1 MNVTKNLAF
10 QILSEFGLVGMVLF
24 QNIVVEICNYSRFF
38 RGHSLCYAPEGGR
51 GLAKT

>member
-24 QNIVVEICNYSRFF
+24 QNIVVEICMYSRFF
-38 RGHSLCYAPEGGR
+38 RAIHILCYAPKG
-51 GLAKT
+51 TMP

>member
-24 QNIVVEICNYSRFF
+24 QNIVVEICNYSRLRNYESGIRTFI
-38 RGHSLCYAPEGGR
+38 
-51 GLAKT
+51 

>member
-24 QNIVVEICNYSRFF
+24 QNIVVESMYSRFF
-38 RGHSLCYAPEGGR
+38 RAIHILCYAPKG
-51 GLAKT
+51 TMP